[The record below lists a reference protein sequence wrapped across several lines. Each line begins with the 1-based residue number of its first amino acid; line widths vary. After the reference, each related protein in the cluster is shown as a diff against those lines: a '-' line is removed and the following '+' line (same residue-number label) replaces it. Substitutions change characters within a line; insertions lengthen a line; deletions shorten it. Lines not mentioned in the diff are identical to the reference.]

1 MCIRDRGLY
10 WSLKA
15 KLGRFTASVSSVMC
29 ETGEDGSLTPD
40 GQAKAELYLQKWDE
54 DLKPKLDDGFRSWEA
69 EWEDARK
76 NLDKCP
82 GVTAPIRLTKLQLAL
97 GGAAL
102 KLVKS
107 IPAGTDDGY
116 DIAIKKLRETYHNP
130 VGLATALLNAAES
143 DKKPRIHQEVDAHVK
158 SLRAAMKEEDVELET
173 FYYLHPILQRLST
186 KDSTSCLL
194 YTSDA
199 ADE

>member
-1 MCIRDRGLY
+1 MLSGAAPTVALP
-10 WSLKA
+10 A
-15 KLGRFTASVSSVMC
+15 PVAPAAPAAAATPAVVTARAFVVKDYVPVPF
-29 ETGEDGSLTPD
+29 TGEG
-40 GQAKAELYLQKWDE
+40 
-54 DLKPKLDDGFRSWEA
+54 KPQDILGGFRSWEA
-69 EWEDARK
+69 EWADARK

-116 DIAIKKLRETYHNP
+116 DIAMKKLRESYHNP
-130 VGLATALLNAAES
+130 VGLATALLNAAEN

-173 FYYLHPILQRLST
+173 FYYLHPS
-186 KDSTSCLL
+186 
-194 YTSDA
+194 A
-199 ADE
+199 AVD